1 MMNRQKC
8 VNAHELLDL
17 DMNNMDNI
25 DEKTLRR
32 CYHKAAL
39 KNHPDKN
46 SSLESHKKFQE
57 IQDAYDFV
65 CKYHGF
71 SDDDDQDQEDYG
83 EDQDKFD
90 VNVFNNYTNNYTNII
105 YNLLGP
111 ILENK
116 IFEDI
121 KSKLWLSIINNILN
135 KCETKSFSL
144 LKNLNRIQYVKI
156 YDFLRLH
163 KETLHLSEEFQDN
176 IDVLYKEKIC
186 EDECIRIYPT
196 VDDLYDENLY
206 KLQVGAN
213 TYYIPLWYHELVYDN
228 SGSELFV
235 LCIPQLEDGIV
246 IDTNNDFHIEKHYEL
261 NEIWTMELIDI
272 SIGKKMLQ
280 IPRSDLKMLDKQI
293 IKITGAGI
301 SKMNSINIYDVSKK
315 SDVYMHI
322 HIHSSQ

>member
-1 MMNRQKC
+1 MMYQQKC
-8 VNAHELLDL
+8 VNAHQILGL
-17 DMNNMDNI
+17 DMNNMDNMNNI
-25 DEKTLRR
+25 DEKMLRR

-57 IQDAYDFV
+57 IRDAYDFV

-71 SDDDDQDQEDYG
+71 LDDEDGEEDYDEDQE
-83 EDQDKFD
+83 EQID
-90 VNVFNNYTNNYTNII
+90 VNVFNNYTNIV

-116 IFEDI
+116 IFEDL

-135 KCETKSFSL
+135 KCEVKAFSL

-163 KETLHLSEEFQDN
+163 KETLHLSEEFQDK

-206 KLQVGAN
+206 KLQVETN

-246 IDTNNDFHIEKHYEL
+246 IDTNNDFHIEKRYEL

-272 SIGKKMLQ
+272 SIGKKTLQ

-301 SKMNSINIYDVSKK
+301 PKMNSTNIFDVSKK